1 VGDFRLRPT
10 ERLKKRR
17 EFDAAF
23 ERGRRFRGRLV
34 MLVAAPND
42 VPHPR
47 LGIIASRRVGG
58 AVRRNRA
65 KRLLREAFRL
75 NKDRLRAPLDV
86 VMIASPR
93 LPEMRFADV
102 EAEVRSLFQKVN
114 SALGDG

>member
-1 VGDFRLRPT
+1 VGDLCLRPT

-23 ERGRRFRGRLV
+23 ERGWRFRGRLV
-34 MLVAAPND
+34 ILVAARND
-42 VPHPR
+42 LPYPR
-47 LGIIASRRVGG
+47 LGVIASRRVGG

-75 NKDRLRAPLDV
+75 NKARLRAPVDV

-93 LPEMRFADV
+93 LAEVRFADV

-114 SALGDG
+114 GTLTDG